1 MTTELSS
8 TESRLIRET
17 RNDRSMRDFALELGV
32 SHNAIAMW
40 ENGAAHPD
48 EERVRAWLID
58 PRPWVKQLG
67 FNLFMAR
74 HGDTLAAMSAAVQ
87 NTDGKAA

>member
-1 MTTELSS
+1 MTTELAS

-17 RNDRSMRDFALELGV
+17 RKDQSMRDFALELGV

-40 ENGAAHPD
+40 ENGSAHPD

-67 FNLFMAR
+67 LNLFMAR
-74 HGDTLAAMSAAVQ
+74 HGETLANISKDLQAAE
-87 NTDGKAA
+87 GKAS